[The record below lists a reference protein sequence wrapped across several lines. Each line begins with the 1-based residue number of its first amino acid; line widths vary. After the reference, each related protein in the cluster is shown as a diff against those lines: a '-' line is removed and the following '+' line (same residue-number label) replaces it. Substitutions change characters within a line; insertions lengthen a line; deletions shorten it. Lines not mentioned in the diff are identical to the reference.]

1 MFLTQ
6 QYMGLSPFEIMKRDY
21 REVLDIYVHTIIH
34 LFGKQNKKQSY
45 KPYKILVPH
54 IILTA
59 FAHKLTLLYNIFD
72 KSGQIPLHPFH
83 FDNNH

>member
-34 LFGKQNKKQSY
+34 LFGKQNKKQ
-45 KPYKILVPH
+45 
-54 IILTA
+54 
-59 FAHKLTLLYNIFD
+59 D
-72 KSGQIPLHPFH
+72 KVWVTSKNASWH
-83 FDNNH
+83 